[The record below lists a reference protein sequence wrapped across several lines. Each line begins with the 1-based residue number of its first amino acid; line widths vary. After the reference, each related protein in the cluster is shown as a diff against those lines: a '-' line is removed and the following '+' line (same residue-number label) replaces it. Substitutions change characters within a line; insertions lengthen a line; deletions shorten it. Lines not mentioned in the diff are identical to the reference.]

1 MLDELIDGLTRMPS
15 VRAGE
20 LFHALL
26 ADAEDRR
33 YVLIRHAMT
42 SWTTGDPALAR
53 RLLEAAR

>member
-1 MLDELIDGLTRMPS
+1 MLDELIDGLT
-15 VRAGE
+15 
-20 LFHALL
+20 

-33 YVLIRHAMT
+33 YVLIRHAPT